1 MSWRGPGADPEDRA
15 PPGEAPC
22 WLPISP
28 LQSSEEEAPTHLST
42 AGQRRA
48 AERWGVGAGGAN
60 PNTCR
65 HLVTLPELGLRC
77 SVAAGPEQVI
87 KPGDSVYPSVKWEHQ
102 L

>member
-60 PNTCR
+60 PTGTWSRCR
-65 HLVTLPELGLRC
+65 SWASAAPPLRGL
-77 SVAAGPEQVI
+77 S
-87 KPGDSVYPSVKWEHQ
+87 KLLSPGTQFTHP
-102 L
+102 